1 VSEPAAPQVPS
12 TRRILTGY
20 FVLSG
25 LYTLSAAA
33 IWGVNTLFLLDAGLS
48 FFEVFLANAA
58 FSAGMV
64 LFEVPTGVVA
74 DTLGRRV
81 SFLLSLVVLAVTTLL
96 YVALAEVDAGVV
108 AFAVVSVLMGLGFT
122 FYSGA
127 MEAWL
132 VDALAVTGHHGPLD
146 GIFARGQQIT
156 GAAMLVGTVGGGL
169 LGQIDLSLPYLV
181 RSGLLVAVF
190 GIAYAVMHDV
200 GFTPRRVTVAE
211 LPSAVARNARDGV
224 AYGWAQRPLRLLM
237 LASFFQLGF
246 SMWAFYASQPYM
258 LDLLGSDAVWIAGLV
273 TAGIALSTIAG
284 NQLVEVLSRRCGR
297 RTTLLL
303 GAATV
308 ETGAAVALGL
318 VSSFWL
324 ALPALLLIM
333 GASGVTSPVRQAYL
347 HQVVPSDK
355 RATVVSFDSMI
366 SNTGGVGGQVGLGA
380 LGESRSVGAAFVAG
394 GIVTGLALPLLGR
407 VRAIGGAP
415 DRIVGTKAGVE
426 SPCAASGLPAVAAIE
441 TAPVQKGGAPPQGRP
456 SLSSPAELR
465 AGRGERVHQTVAE
478 VRGPASLPLAGN
490 RRRETVRSGARTR
503 LRAPLDGGDDRSGT
517 PPRMHLPD
525 ERRHAGGV
533 RRRHRRPGQHVVT
546 GPVVEHGQAR
556 EDVVVEEVEER
567 PDPQVGVVVRAR
579 PRGQDT
585 GLDDVEPLEVVTAR
599 RGDPDDAQARVRVVG
614 DAERADRGDREHPG
628 DLCRRHTAVV
638 PDVPGHGRA
647 RRPVRADHVLIGM
660 LQVL

>member
-33 IWGVNTLFLLDAGLS
+33 IGGVNTLFLLDAGLS

-441 TAPVQKGGAPPQGRP
+441 TAPVQ
-456 SLSSPAELR
+456 
-465 AGRGERVHQTVAE
+465 
-478 VRGPASLPLAGN
+478 
-490 RRRETVRSGARTR
+490 
-503 LRAPLDGGDDRSGT
+503 
-517 PPRMHLPD
+517 
-525 ERRHAGGV
+525 
-533 RRRHRRPGQHVVT
+533 
-546 GPVVEHGQAR
+546 
-556 EDVVVEEVEER
+556 
-567 PDPQVGVVVRAR
+567 
-579 PRGQDT
+579 
-585 GLDDVEPLEVVTAR
+585 
-599 RGDPDDAQARVRVVG
+599 
-614 DAERADRGDREHPG
+614 
-628 DLCRRHTAVV
+628 
-638 PDVPGHGRA
+638 
-647 RRPVRADHVLIGM
+647 
-660 LQVL
+660 

>member
-1 VSEPAAPQVPS
+1 MSEPVAPQVPS

-441 TAPVQKGGAPPQGRP
+441 TAPVQ
-456 SLSSPAELR
+456 
-465 AGRGERVHQTVAE
+465 
-478 VRGPASLPLAGN
+478 
-490 RRRETVRSGARTR
+490 
-503 LRAPLDGGDDRSGT
+503 
-517 PPRMHLPD
+517 
-525 ERRHAGGV
+525 
-533 RRRHRRPGQHVVT
+533 
-546 GPVVEHGQAR
+546 
-556 EDVVVEEVEER
+556 
-567 PDPQVGVVVRAR
+567 
-579 PRGQDT
+579 
-585 GLDDVEPLEVVTAR
+585 
-599 RGDPDDAQARVRVVG
+599 
-614 DAERADRGDREHPG
+614 
-628 DLCRRHTAVV
+628 
-638 PDVPGHGRA
+638 
-647 RRPVRADHVLIGM
+647 
-660 LQVL
+660 